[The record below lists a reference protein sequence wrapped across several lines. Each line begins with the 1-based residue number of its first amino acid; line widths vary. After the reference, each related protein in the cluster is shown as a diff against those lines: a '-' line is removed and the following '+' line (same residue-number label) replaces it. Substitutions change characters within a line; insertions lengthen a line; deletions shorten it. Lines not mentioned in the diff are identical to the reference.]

1 MAAIMKGE
9 TVMAIHRVSRY
20 QAGWKKGEDVFSEGC
35 GWIRLFFQGGGEEAF
50 SVSKADYDGMVDV
63 LRNEE
68 PLCWDEVGKFLY
80 TTDEPVGE
88 EES

>member
-1 MAAIMKGE
+1 
-9 TVMAIHRVSRY
+9 MAIQRVSKY
-20 QAGWKKGEDVFSEGC
+20 QAGWRKGADVYSQGH
-35 GWIRLFFQGGGEEAF
+35 GWIRLFFQGGGDEAF
-50 SVSKADYDGMVDV
+50 SVSKADYEGMVDV

-68 PLCWDEVGKFLY
+68 PLCWNDVEKFLY